1 MAMSR
6 LINDLRAKE
15 NEIIYESGNERGAI
29 RIRVQNKSNQ
39 QKRSKNPGK
48 PFDFD
53 GQNKKDVD
61 DLVGIKS
68 CKCEEQRCDQHPVR
82 KFRSEE
88 ECGDGCANHSDKK
101 IKRQLERAPRSFEA
115 LANKPEKPEGQND
128 PERLKGAGRAYAAWN
143 ENVRDQPPDFPVVN
157 THGIEIEK

>member
-1 MAMSR
+1 MGFKTFSPCRNLMAMSR

-68 CKCEEQRCDQHPVR
+68 RKCEEQRCDQHPVR
-82 KFRSEE
+82 KFRSERSE
-88 ECGDGCANHSDKK
+88 ERRVGKECRSRRS
-101 IKRQLERAPRSFEA
+101 RQ
-115 LANKPEKPEGQND
+115 Q
-128 PERLKGAGRAYAAWN
+128 
-143 ENVRDQPPDFPVVN
+143 
-157 THGIEIEK
+157 